1 MRCLNRDGGGEGSGV
16 ALFLGSG
23 GGFIAFAFERG
34 AGFAGAFATLLR
46 GATESAFTATAGRA
60 ACAGGTARA
69 FAARHAAAAHHF
81 AHFGH
86 ALGEFFTGEL
96 AVAVLVHATEGLFH
110 EGGGAFGARAAFRA
124 VAVRAGS
131 AFGAAHAFALGAV
144 AVGTRATFGAITAF
158 GWATEAAVA
167 FGTTHAFAFRAAH
180 AFGAA
185 ATAGSTH
192 AFGDLGGFGFV
203 DVAVAIAVDAGEGF
217 FHFGGA
223 GFDEFVFAD
232 FAIAVGV
239 GAFEHVGGVAAF
251 GSAGAARGTWA
262 VAVLAEAGGGEK
274 GAEEEGGFDFHDVV
288 VWRLGLGPLV

>member
-1 MRCLNRDGGGEGSGV
+1 M
-16 ALFLGSG
+16 
-23 GGFIAFAFERG
+23 
-34 AGFAGAFATLLR
+34 LR
-46 GATESAFTATAGRA
+46 GATEAAFTATAGRA

-110 EGGGAFGARAAFRA
+110 EGGGAFGARAALGA
-124 VAVRAGS
+124 VAVWAGS
-131 AFGAAHAFALGAV
+131 AFWAAHAFAFRTISFGAV
-144 AVGTRATFGAITAF
+144 AVWTRATFGAITAF
-158 GWATEAAVA
+158 GWATEAAFS
-167 FGTTHAFAFRAAH
+167 FGPAHAFAFWTACAIR
-180 AFGAA
+180 GA
-185 ATAGSTH
+185 ATAGGTH

-203 DVAVAIAVDAGEGF
+203 EVAVAIAVDAGEGF

-232 FAIAVGV
+232 FAVAVGV

-251 GSAGAARGTWA
+251 GSAGSAQGTWA

>member
-1 MRCLNRDGGGEGSGV
+1 M
-16 ALFLGSG
+16 
-23 GGFIAFAFERG
+23 
-34 AGFAGAFATLLR
+34 LR
-46 GATESAFTATAGRA
+46 GATEAAFTATAGRA
-60 ACAGGTARA
+60 ACAGGAARA
-69 FAARHAAAAHHF
+69 FAARHATTAHHF

-96 AVAVLVHATEGLFH
+96 AVAVLVHATKGLFH

-124 VAVRAGS
+124 GSTFGTVAVWARAT
-131 AFGAAHAFALGAV
+131 FWAAHAFAFRAV
-144 AVGTRATFGAITAF
+144 AVWTRATFF

-167 FGTTHAFAFRAAH
+167 FGTTHAFAVWAAH

-185 ATAGSTH
+185 ASASGAH
-192 AFGDLGGFGFV
+192 AFGDLRDFGFI
-203 DVAVAIAVDAGEGF
+203 DEAVSVGVDAGEGF

-223 GFDEFVFAD
+223 GFDELVFAD

-251 GSAGAARGTWA
+251 GSAGAARGTRA
-262 VAVLAEAGGGEK
+262 VAVLAEAGGGEE

-288 VWRLGLGPLV
+288 VWRLGLGPVI

>member
-1 MRCLNRDGGGEGSGV
+1 MR
-16 ALFLGSG
+16 
-23 GGFIAFAFERG
+23 
-34 AGFAGAFATLLR
+34 AGFAGAFAALLR
-46 GATESAFTATAGRA
+46 GATEAAFTATAGRA

-69 FAARHAAAAHHF
+69 FAANHAAAAHHF

-110 EGGGAFGARAAFRA
+110 EGGGAF
-124 VAVRAGS
+124 RAGS
-131 AFGAAHAFALGAV
+131 TFGTVAVWARATFGAAHAFALGAV

-158 GWATEAAVA
+158 GWATEAAVT
-167 FGTTHAFAFRAAH
+167 FGATHAFAFRAAH

-185 ATAGSTH
+185 ATTGGTH

-217 FHFGGA
+217 FHFGSA

-232 FAIAVGV
+232 FAVAVGV

-251 GSAGAARGTWA
+251 GSAGSTRGARA
-262 VAVLAEAGGGEK
+262 VAVLAETGGGDE
-274 GAEEEGGFDFHDVV
+274 GSEEEGGFDFHDAEL
-288 VWRLGLGPLV
+288 VWRLGLGSPA